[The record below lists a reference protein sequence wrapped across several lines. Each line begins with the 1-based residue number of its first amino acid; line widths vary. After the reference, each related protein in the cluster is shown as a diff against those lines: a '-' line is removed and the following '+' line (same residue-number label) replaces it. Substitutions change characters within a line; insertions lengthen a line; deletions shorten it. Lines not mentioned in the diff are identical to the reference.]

1 MAAAATASAAAAAAT
16 RRSSLR
22 GMPPP
27 PSPSPSPSPLTPAPA
42 PAPAAPANPP
52 TIYDAYPLTLRAYLT
67 EGPPPLERSLS
78 QQRAPVD
85 DTSAAA
91 RRLQELFEP
100 PMPSTPDS
108 SYRGENGATYQRVRA
123 ERRSSSMCSRF
134 GKFHGEVYETKER
147 SRVMSVLK
155 RRTRSSSNHGS
166 STSAMATR
174 FTADDV
180 LRCGT
185 LLKQGSWR
193 RNWKSRFFILRKDC
207 PSLCYYKSEENLELL
222 GSIVVTEDTLVLDRC
237 APGGHAPYRFLVRS
251 GEHSLLL
258 QAEARDGQQRWIDSV
273 QALADSVRA
282 DKFRQSTRHVVDRDP
297 TTASLAQ
304 RSQAQTSIQLQASA
318 SATASAPVAIPAPK
332 TPQRRRR
339 RADQRSSDNQLSHMA
354 SSRSLRSASDLDR
367 LLEANSLSS
376 SDEEEDEEEEEH
388 DNQRDHEDDDDE
400 DDDEEEEEEEDEDDD
415 VAVALQDDD
424 DDVWASHRSHGTVIE
439 AHASATDATTTRRRP
454 SRVEQLSSSTPLPTT
469 VSASASSSCVFDLVL
484 EVSIGRA
491 SKLLRSIDDRT
502 ACLVRVAAF
511 SSTRKSLVEIGCTD
525 AVLLAPLASAASAA
539 ATVRVPFAVV
549 LTAELGRDVDQL
561 RVALYKVSGH
571 SQSCVGVGRVAMDAA
586 VRHGQPTVTSLTE
599 KSSSFQT
606 IKVDAASSA
615 SSNTVAPTLGAMGSV
630 PNLSLDS
637 SALQVVVTAF
647 HSLSPQRV
655 LPTSGVDMANA
666 KYLVAVG
673 ADAATQSHSRS
684 LSHSHSQHTIG
695 PETSLSVTSP
705 TSASAS
711 EWQQLRAS
719 DARGLG
725 IDNSSFLT
733 VSSELGT
740 APAPADVR
748 RLAVDEILRV
758 PRSSFALVLAFLD
771 FLEESA
777 LERTRELQ
785 RRLDDGADHDDDDHA
800 SALLSVELEFY
811 RRKLEEYLRQR
822 QFLMKQERRLLDEH
836 LCDDVAR
843 HAREQVQL
851 ALNQSGGGGKPQSAA
866 KRLRRIATGASASS
880 LAVNDDVVAPFKRS
894 TYKSLELWQFMPT
907 NMQNQFLVAHQPTTA
922 SDDRSNNQSS
932 SSSSSAPSFVWH
944 TMTMGCPAAHTKGF
958 TSGGYLSLAGVPE
971 RTTSTA
977 GGATSAAGASSISG
991 HEVRHSNPA
1000 SASSEEDSAPSLDY
1014 SDLASSS
1021 YPRQTLHQQQQ
1032 QQRRSRTS
1040 LSSSTPVFRG
1050 SASGSSASGMGG
1062 AVDDPVAALKTRLEL
1077 QDRLDIVSSQILSAA
1092 VACIQASLDLAT
1104 LGSPRHRLQLANA
1117 TKFGFLVHFESLL
1130 STQGK
1135 EIGMLEDFAAGAKWL
1150 GHHVVV
1156 QFRKHRSSG
1165 ELFVIKPYTAPE
1177 RRAVAGGTGLD
1188 GAYSSALSHVDPAS
1202 AASSSSSAAFPSLP
1216 TLLVTIGVSDAQ
1228 LATLPPALASGKP
1241 FRLRCVLFTQGV
1253 NEKQSLAHALK
1264 SAAVRLQERINRE
1277 NLEELRE
1284 LYAIF
1289 RRVHAHDLDCV
1300 SRDRISRQHSDGAGA
1315 NCISRY
1321 RVETLDELLATIE
1334 HHVLSAAT
1342 THKKNVA
1349 LLMDTADFCRELG
1362 GARVTCCKSGKDRTA
1377 MSVTLEQARLC
1388 GNELHALHGQRLCA
1402 TMRRHGVRRR
1412 NVFLNTKSTKFAF
1425 NEMQR
1430 RLLPDCYKPPAG
1442 TYKSGK
1448 T

>member
-1 MAAAATASAAAAAAT
+1 
-16 RRSSLR
+16 
-22 GMPPP
+22 MPPP
-27 PSPSPSPSPLTPAPA
+27 PSPLTPAPTLTPTPT
-42 PAPAAPANPP
+42 PAPAAP

-78 QQRAPVD
+78 QQRLHVD

-108 SYRGENGATYQRVRA
+108 AHRGDSAATYQRVRA

-155 RRTRSSSNHGS
+155 RRSRSSSNHGA
-166 STSAMATR
+166 SASGMASR

-222 GSIVVTEDTLVLDRC
+222 GSIAVTEDTLVLDRC

-251 GEHSLLL
+251 GEASLLL
-258 QAEARDGQQRWIDSV
+258 QAEARDGQQRWIDAV
-273 QALADSVRA
+273 QALADAVRA
-282 DKFRQSTRHVVDRDP
+282 DKFRQSSRQSVDRDP
-297 TTASLAQ
+297 TTAALALAQ
-304 RSQAQTSIQLQASA
+304 QQRQQSCQQPAK
-318 SATASAPVAIPAPK
+318 ASAPVAIPSTAATPK

-339 RADQRSSDNQLSHMA
+339 RADQRSDNQLSHMA

-376 SDEEEDEEEEEH
+376 SDEEEGDDDDEDEDDGEH
-388 DNQRDHEDDDDE
+388 DNQRDH
-400 DDDEEEEEEEDEDDD
+400 DDDEEEEEDEDEED
-415 VAVALQDDD
+415 VAVALNDDD

-439 AHASATDATTTRRRP
+439 AEEAQRRRR
-454 SRVEQLSSSTPLPTT
+454 SRVEQLSGSALTLTPAAGAAAT
-469 VSASASSSCVFDLVL
+469 AAAAAAASSSSTYDLVL

-491 SKLLRSIDDRT
+491 SKLLRSVDEKT
-502 ACLVRVAAF
+502 ACIVRVAAF
-511 SSTRKSLVEIGCTD
+511 STARKSLVEIGCTD
-525 AVLLAPLASAASAA
+525 AVLLAPLAASAASASA
-539 ATVRVPFAVV
+539 PTVRVPFAVV
-549 LTAELGRDVDQL
+549 LTADLGRDVDQL
-561 RVALYKVSGH
+561 RLALYKVSGH
-571 SQSCVGVGRVAMDAA
+571 SQSCVGVGRVALDAA
-586 VRHGQPTVTSLTE
+586 VRHAQPTVASLTE

-606 IKVDAASSA
+606 IKVDNAAPSGA
-615 SSNTVAPTLGAMGSV
+615 VPTLGAMGSV

-647 HSLSPQRV
+647 RSLPPQSV
-655 LPTSGVDMANA
+655 LPTSGIDMANA

-673 ADAATQSHSRS
+673 ADAAAHSHNQSQSHHAIALEASV
-684 LSHSHSQHTIG
+684 
-695 PETSLSVTSP
+695 SVTSP

-711 EWQQLRAS
+711 DWLRAS
-719 DARGLG
+719 DVRGVG
-725 IDNSSFLT
+725 VDNGSFLT

-785 RRLDDGADHDDDDHA
+785 RRLDDGADDHEQ
-800 SALLSVELEFY
+800 LLAVELEFY

-822 QFLMKQERRLLDEH
+822 QFLMKQERRLLDEQ
-836 LCDDVAR
+836 LCADVAR
-843 HAREQVQL
+843 RSREQVQL
-851 ALNQSGGGGKPQSAA
+851 ALNQSGGGKPNSAA
-866 KRLRRIATGASASS
+866 KRLRRIATGSSAT
-880 LAVNDDVVAPFKRS
+880 LTVDDDVVAPFKRS

-907 NMQNQFLVAHQPTTA
+907 NMQDQFLVAHQPTTA
-922 SDDRSNNQSS
+922 NG
-932 SSSSSAPSFVWH
+932 SSSSAPEFVWH

-958 TSGGYLSLAGVPE
+958 TNGGYLSLAGVPAVA
-971 RTTSTA
+971 TSTSN
-977 GGATSAAGASSISG
+977 TTTTMTTTTTPTTAAGAMAAAVASSALG
-991 HEVRHSNPA
+991 HDVRHSNPA
-1000 SASSEEDSAPSLDY
+1000 SASSEEDSAPSLDF
-1014 SDLASSS
+1014 SDLASS
-1021 YPRQTLHQQQQ
+1021 YPRQ
-1032 QQRRSRTS
+1032 QQRRSRSS
-1040 LSSSTPVFRG
+1040 LSSSTPGFRG
-1050 SASGSSASGMGG
+1050 SASSSSAMSA
-1062 AVDDPVAALKTRLEL
+1062 AVEEPVAALKTRLEL
-1077 QDRLDIVSSQILSAA
+1077 QDRLDVVSSQILSAA

-1104 LGSPRHRLQLANA
+1104 LGSARHRLQLANA

-1177 RRAVAGGTGLD
+1177 RRAAAGGMGLD
-1188 GAYSSALSHVDPAS
+1188 GAYSSSLSQSHVDQTPSAS
-1202 AASSSSSAAFPSLP
+1202 ASALQLQLPSLP

-1264 SAAVRLQERINRE
+1264 STAVRLQERINRE

-1321 RVETLDELLATIE
+1321 RVETLDELLAQIE
-1334 HHVLSAAT
+1334 HHVLSASAQ
-1342 THKKNVA
+1342 HKKNVA

-1388 GNELHALHGQRLCA
+1388 GAELHALHGQRLCA